1 MRVSGQLMTAA
12 TALLAVALVAGCS
25 SDKSNQVPTREPA
38 TPAAAPA
45 VTATPAGLV
54 FGQGLQVSSSVV
66 DSASH
71 TLVVAATA
79 PNRLLMFDTTDPAR
93 PPREYP
99 LPAAAGHLS
108 VAAGQVLVPLPGR
121 LELVDVSNGSRR
133 LGRIDGDGRDA
144 AALPGGG
151 FAVAT
156 AGGQVDI
163 LDQYLAKQR
172 TITGLVSADSI
183 VAVGNHLAVL
193 DRKQT
198 SITEFDADSGKNQG
212 SLRVGDGATNLAA
225 AHNGAVL
232 AADTAGNQLLVFSV
246 DPLLERQQF
255 PVAGAPYGI
264 VYNDKAQLAWL
275 TLTGTNEVV
284 GYDIT
289 TGIPVEKQR
298 FHTVRQPDSV
308 AVDPA
313 TGDLYVSSASGE
325 GIEQIPT
332 KGQP

>member
-1 MRVSGQLMTAA
+1 MTAA
-12 TALLAVALVAGCS
+12 TALVAVALVAGCS
-25 SDKSNQVPTREPA
+25 TDEASRVPTREPA
-38 TPAAAPA
+38 TPASAPA
-45 VTATPAGLV
+45 VTAPPVGTV
-54 FGQGLQVSSSVV
+54 FGNGVAVSSTVV
-66 DSASH
+66 DPASH

-93 PPREYP
+93 APREYP
-99 LPAAAGHLS
+99 LPAPAGQLS
-108 VAAGQVLVPLPGR
+108 VADGQVLVPLPGR

-144 AALPGGG
+144 TALPGGG

-156 AGGQVDI
+156 SDGDVDV

-172 TITGLVSADSI
+172 TLTGLVSADSI

-198 SITEFDADSGKNQG
+198 SITQFDADTGKNQG
-212 SLRVGDGATNLAA
+212 SLRVGDGATNLAVA
-225 AHNGAVL
+225 RNGAVL
-232 AADTAGNQLLVFSV
+232 AADTAGNQLMVFGV

-255 PVAGAPYGI
+255 PVTGAPYGI
-264 VYNDKAQLAWL
+264 VYDDKAQLVWL

-289 TGIPVEKQR
+289 TGTPVEKQR

-313 TGDLYVSSASGE
+313 TGDLYVASAAGD

-332 KGQP
+332 KG